1 MEDLFAIKAKI
12 RVYKGYETNQNSF
25 WSHFVRAKC
34 GERRIEQ
41 GREKKEEEE
50 EEEEVGEDQSKVCF
64 HLEIMG
70 ILDS

>member
-1 MEDLFAIKAKI
+1 MEDLFAFKAKI

-41 GREKKEEEE
+41 GREEKE
-50 EEEEVGEDQSKVCF
+50 EEEEVGEDQTKVCF